1 MIVFLSVKLDKMLSY
16 CDPFFPLKCNYV
28 TEVPTTKGK

>member
-1 MIVFLSVKLDKMLSY
+1 MIMFLSVKLDEFH

-28 TEVPTTKGK
+28 AEAPTTKGK

>member
-1 MIVFLSVKLDKMLSY
+1 MIMFLSGKLDEMLSR

-28 TEVPTTKGK
+28 AEVPTTKGK